1 MKYLLLLLVALLIVW
16 QWRTYRDK
24 KARQQPPPRGS
35 AAQPLEMVP
44 CAQCGINIAA
54 SEAVQGDLG
63 SYCSAAHRQRHE
75 A

>member
-1 MKYLLLLLVALLIVW
+1 LKYLLLLVLALLIVW
-16 QWRTYRDK
+16 QWRTHRDR

-35 AAQPLEMVP
+35 AAQPLEMVS
-44 CAQCGINIAA
+44 CAECGMHITA
-54 SEAVQGDLG
+54 SDALEGRLG

>member
-16 QWRTYRDK
+16 QWRTYRDR

-35 AAQPLEMVP
+35 AKQPLEMVS
-44 CAQCGINIAA
+44 CSQCGMHIAA
-54 SEAVQGDLG
+54 SDAVVGRLG
-63 SYCSAAHRQRHE
+63 SYCSAAHLQRHE